1 MSQSAAWDDR
11 AVLRSVEITAELA
24 VPARD
29 ESFHN
34 LHWQKGLE
42 LSLDCFVCRRTRR
55 TTSFQHGQE
64 HALCSA
70 DDEHPEHPSPA
81 RIAAFDVTNERERT
95 SLRAVVD
102 YWWAPF
108 HDTKGGRAA
117 TALSLTPW
125 VRLHLGYY
133 CPQAQESGTFSTQT
147 NLVRPVH
154 DTCAHCTHPL
164 ATSKNAPCIRL
175 LT

>member
-1 MSQSAAWDDR
+1 
-11 AVLRSVEITAELA
+11 VLRSVEITAEPA

-29 ESFHN
+29 EDFHH
-34 LHWQKGLE
+34 LHWLKGLE
-42 LSLDCFVCRRTRR
+42 LSLGCFVCRRTRR

-64 HALCSA
+64 QALCSA
-70 DDEHPEHPSPA
+70 DDEHPEQPSPA

-102 YWWAPF
+102 YGWAPF
-108 HDTKGGRAA
+108 HDTKRDRAA

-125 VRLHLGYY
+125 VRLHVGYY
-133 CPQAQESGTFSTQT
+133 CPQTQQESGAFSTRT
-147 NLVRPVH
+147 NQVRPAH

-164 ATSKNAPCIRL
+164 AISKNAPSIRL